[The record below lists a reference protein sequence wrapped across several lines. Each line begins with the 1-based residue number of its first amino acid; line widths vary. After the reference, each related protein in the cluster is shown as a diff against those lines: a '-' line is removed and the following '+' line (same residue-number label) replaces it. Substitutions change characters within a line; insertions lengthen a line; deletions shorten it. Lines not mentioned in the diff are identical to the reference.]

1 MIIKKITNY
10 NFSNSANANANAN
23 ARGRGR
29 GSSGSTVNGRYCRI
43 MKIEGLFVF

>member
-10 NFSNSANANANAN
+10 NFSNSANANAN